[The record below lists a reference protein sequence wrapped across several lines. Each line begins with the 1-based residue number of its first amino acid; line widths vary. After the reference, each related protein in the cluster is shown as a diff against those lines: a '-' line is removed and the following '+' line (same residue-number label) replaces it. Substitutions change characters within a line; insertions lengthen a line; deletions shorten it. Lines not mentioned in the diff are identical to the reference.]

1 MKINELVQ
9 DFVIQ
14 TSNEEK
20 EILKKLENITRLD
33 NFLERDQEVIRN
45 LINKSLV
52 KRINQKDKT
61 LVVANGSAK
70 TI

>member
-14 TSNEEK
+14 TSNEEQEVLNK
-20 EILKKLENITRLD
+20 LKQITRLD
-33 NFLERDQEVIRN
+33 KFLERDQEVIRN

-52 KRINQKDKT
+52 KRIDQNGKT
-61 LVVANGSAK
+61 MVVANGSAK

>member
-20 EILKKLENITRLD
+20 EMLDKLKHTKRLD
-33 NFLERDQEVIRN
+33 DFLERDQEVIRN
-45 LINKSLV
+45 LVNKSLV
-52 KRINQKDKT
+52 KRIDQNNKT
-61 LVVANGSAK
+61 MVVANGSAK

>member
-14 TSNEEK
+14 TSNEEQHILDKLK
-20 EILKKLENITRLD
+20 EMTNMD
-33 NFLERDQEVIRN
+33 NFLEREQEVIRN

-52 KRINQKDKT
+52 RRIERGNKT
-61 LVVANGSAK
+61 LVVANGSTE

>member
-14 TSNEEK
+14 TSNEEQEVLNK
-20 EILKKLENITRLD
+20 LKQITRLD
-33 NFLERDQEVIRN
+33 KFLERDQEVIRN

-52 KRINQKDKT
+52 KRIDQNGKIM
-61 LVVANGSAK
+61 VVANGSAK

>member
-1 MKINELVQ
+1 MKINELIQ
-9 DFVIQ
+9 DFVIH

-20 EILKKLENITRLD
+20 TVLGKLKEMKRLD
-33 NFLERDQEVIRN
+33 DFLQREQEVIRN

-52 KRINQKDKT
+52 KRIDQNGKIM
-61 LVVANGSAK
+61 VVANGSAK

>member
-14 TSNEEK
+14 TSNEEQHILDKLK
-20 EILKKLENITRLD
+20 EMTNMD
-33 NFLERDQEVIRN
+33 NFLEREQEVIRN
-45 LINKSLV
+45 FINKSLV
-52 KRINQKDKT
+52 RRIERGNKT
-61 LVVANGSAK
+61 LVVANGSTE

>member
-1 MKINELVQ
+1 MKINELIQ

-14 TSNEEK
+14 TSNEEQSV
-20 EILKKLENITRLD
+20 LDKLGSVKRLD
-33 NFLERDQEVIRN
+33 SFLERDQEVIRN
-45 LINKSLV
+45 LIHKSLV
-52 KRINQKDKT
+52 KKIDRQGET

>member
-14 TSNEEK
+14 TSNEEQYILDKLK
-20 EILKKLENITRLD
+20 EMTNMD
-33 NFLERDQEVIRN
+33 NFLEREQEVIRN

-52 KRINQKDKT
+52 RRIEQGDKT
-61 LVVANGSAK
+61 LVVANGSK
-70 TI
+70 ETI

>member
-14 TSNEEK
+14 TSNEEQHILDKLK
-20 EILKKLENITRLD
+20 EMTNMD
-33 NFLERDQEVIRN
+33 NFLEREQEVIRN

-52 KRINQKDKT
+52 RRIKRGNKT
-61 LVVANGSAK
+61 LVVANGSTE

>member
-14 TSNEEK
+14 TSNEEQEVLNK
-20 EILKKLENITRLD
+20 LKQITRLD
-33 NFLERDQEVIRN
+33 KFLERDQEVIRN

-52 KRINQKDKT
+52 KRIDQNGKIM
-61 LVVANGSAK
+61 VMANGSAK